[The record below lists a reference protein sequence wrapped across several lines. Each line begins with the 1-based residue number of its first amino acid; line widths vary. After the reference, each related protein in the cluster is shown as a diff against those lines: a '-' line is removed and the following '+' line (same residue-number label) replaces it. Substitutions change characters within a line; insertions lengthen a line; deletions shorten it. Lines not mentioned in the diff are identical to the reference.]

1 MSGDRNEQPAAGVGK
16 TPAERRTW
24 RRLGGWLRGPGGWLR
39 GPGGLRLGGW
49 LRGPGGRRIGTALA
63 VLAVTLSGIV
73 IGVALGGRVETDIG
87 PFRAELSISPAG
99 HGRTTIAIPPLGALQ
114 LDSHAGPSHLTI
126 RLGAL
131 DPGRTEELIDNPAM
145 ISRQTETAV
154 DDLRAGVLRLAVRT
168 TAVSVLAT
176 LILAALVFRGT
187 RRTAWAGLLALTVTG
202 GTLAYAGLTIRP
214 ESLDEPRYEG
224 LLINAPA
231 IVGDV
236 RRIADDYNK
245 YGEQLQQIIGN
256 VTKLYTTVSEL
267 PVYEPDPNTTRVLHV
282 SDMHLNPTG
291 WQIIRTVVEQYDID
305 VVIDTG
311 DINDWGSEPE
321 ASYVAAI
328 AQLGVPYV
336 YIRGNHDS
344 ATTENAVRSQP
355 NAIVLDD
362 SVTTV
367 GGLAIAGIGDPRFTP
382 DKSTPMGGSELSG
395 DTANQ
400 LIANG
405 ETLADRIRANSAPV
419 DIALVHDPSA
429 AGPLS
434 GLTPLVLAGHTHNRQ
449 VSRLPQAPGSEL
461 NTDLMVQGSS
471 GGAGLRGLEGEQA
484 TPLSMSVLY
493 FDQERRLQAYD
504 DIRVGGTGEA
514 HVNLERHIVRD
525 PAEGVVDAPVTPTP
539 TRGAPDPTSTPAS
552 PAPSGTPARP
562 TPTD

>member
-224 LLINAPA
+224 MLINAPA

-236 RRIADDYNK
+236 RRIADDYNR

-256 VTKLYTTVSEL
+256 VSQALHHRLRAARLRAGSEHHPGAARL
-267 PVYEPDPNTTRVLHV
+267 RHASEPDRLADHPHR
-282 SDMHLNPTG
+282 
-291 WQIIRTVVEQYDID
+291 R
-305 VVIDTG
+305 
-311 DINDWGSEPE
+311 
-321 ASYVAAI
+321 
-328 AQLGVPYV
+328 
-336 YIRGNHDS
+336 R
-344 ATTENAVRSQP
+344 AVRHRRGHRHRRHQRLGQR
-355 NAIVLDD
+355 A
-362 SVTTV
+362 
-367 GGLAIAGIGDPRFTP
+367 GGLLRRGDRPARRPVRLHPRQP
-382 DKSTPMGGSELSG
+382 RLG
-395 DTANQ
+395 DHRERGTQPA
-400 LIANG
+400 
-405 ETLADRIRANSAPV
+405 ERDRPGR
-419 DIALVHDPSA
+419 LGHH
-429 AGPLS
+429 GRR
-434 GLTPLVLAGHTHNRQ
+434 AGH
-449 VSRLPQAPGSEL
+449 
-461 NTDLMVQGSS
+461 
-471 GGAGLRGLEGEQA
+471 
-484 TPLSMSVLY
+484 
-493 FDQERRLQAYD
+493 RRH
-504 DIRVGGTGEA
+504 R
-514 HVNLERHIVRD
+514 
-525 PAEGVVDAPVTPTP
+525 
-539 TRGAPDPTSTPAS
+539 
-552 PAPSGTPARP
+552 
-562 TPTD
+562 